1 MPSNSPDSQYFLAL
15 FQSNIYSMSSIR
27 LLELSDGFNIPQVGL
42 AAFRRDSP
50 QETKEIIKDYLSRGV
65 RYFEIAELF
74 CNGHFILEALAE
86 ANINRAEVF
95 LSLKL
100 WPKDRSPAV
109 LLDTAIQLI
118 KSLHLE
124 YVDLVLMHAP
134 VFVEQRFEQWKTL
147 ENLKAMGL
155 ANVIGVA
162 NISMNELMT
171 VMKNCEKLPSVIQV

>member
-1 MPSNSPDSQYFLAL
+1 MSN
-15 FQSNIYSMSSIR
+15 IR
-27 LLELSDGFNIPQVGL
+27 LLELNDGFSIPQVGL

-50 QETKEIIKDYLSRGV
+50 QETKAIVKEYLSRGV

-100 WPKDRSPAV
+100 WPKDRTPDV
-109 LLDTAIQLI
+109 LFDTATQLI
-118 KSLHLE
+118 KSLNLN
-124 YVDLVLMHAP
+124 YLDLIIVHAP
-134 VFVEQRFEQWKTL
+134 IFVEQRFEQWKTL
-147 ENLKAMGL
+147 ESLKSMGL

-171 VMKNCEKLPSVIQV
+171 VMKNCEKLPYVIQVYYDIDHIELALPKLTFFF